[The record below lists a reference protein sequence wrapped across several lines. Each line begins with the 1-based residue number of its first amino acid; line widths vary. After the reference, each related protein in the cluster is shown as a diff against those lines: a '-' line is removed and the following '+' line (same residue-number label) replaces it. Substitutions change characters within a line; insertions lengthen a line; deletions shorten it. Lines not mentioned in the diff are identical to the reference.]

1 MLRPNLIAFTQLIVS
16 AAEVIT
22 HHCGSRSDNISN
34 PATLCF
40 RNRNNSARA
49 RCSNWVTLVYC
60 FDVSHGR
67 PDVYDLRCFVAVAER
82 LSFTQAA
89 KSLCV
94 SLPPLSRR
102 IRDMENALQVRLFI
116 RDTRSVELT
125 KDGARLVPVAR
136 HILSLFDELPKLA
149 MEGSACNSARSIVC
163 GVAPFL
169 HPDLR
174 KKLIDIEVRIDGTE
188 FTAVPQLSSDILVG
202 VRRGELAFG
211 LIRPPFETK
220 GLIGE
225 VVHEEEMGAVL
236 SRSEYGSRRSI
247 SVAELS
253 QMAYVR
259 PVGDSGAEFGR
270 QFELNL
276 GAAGI
281 LHSALPAD
289 LRSASDSIALGS
301 GFSVALFSVFNSAKA
316 YDPKKEVWLPVREL
330 STSIATC
337 LVWRQDL
344 PETDPQ
350 LYEAVKI
357 ARSVLNS
364 YCAQLVSR

>member
-1 MLRPNLIAFTQLIVS
+1 M
-16 AAEVIT
+16 
-22 HHCGSRSDNISN
+22 
-34 PATLCF
+34 
-40 RNRNNSARA
+40 
-49 RCSNWVTLVYC
+49 
-60 FDVSHGR
+60 SHGR

-89 KSLCV
+89 KALCV

-116 RDTRSVELT
+116 RDTRRVELT
-125 KDGARLVPVAR
+125 RDGARLVPVAR

-149 MEGSACNSARSIVC
+149 AERSVLSSARSVTC
-163 GVAPFL
+163 GVPPLL

-174 KKLIDIEVRIDGTE
+174 KKLIDIELCIDGTR
-188 FTAVPQLSSDILVG
+188 FGISPQLSSEILVG

-211 LIRPPFETK
+211 LIRPPFDTL

-236 SRSEYGSRRSI
+236 SRSDYGTRRS
-247 SVAELS
+247 VYAAELS

-259 PVGDSGAEFGR
+259 PTGDSDAEFGR

-276 GAAGI
+276 EAAEITQSSMPCDAETATELIEMGA
-281 LHSALPAD
+281 
-289 LRSASDSIALGS
+289 
-301 GFSVALFSVFNSAKA
+301 GFTLAPLSTFNSSK
-316 YDPKKEVWLPVREL
+316 YLQKNEICLPVRGLETWI
-330 STSIATC
+330 STC

-344 PETDPQ
+344 PENDPE
-350 LYEAVKI
+350 LYETVKI
-357 ARSVLNS
+357 VRSVFNAR
-364 YCAQLVSR
+364 CTHIVSR